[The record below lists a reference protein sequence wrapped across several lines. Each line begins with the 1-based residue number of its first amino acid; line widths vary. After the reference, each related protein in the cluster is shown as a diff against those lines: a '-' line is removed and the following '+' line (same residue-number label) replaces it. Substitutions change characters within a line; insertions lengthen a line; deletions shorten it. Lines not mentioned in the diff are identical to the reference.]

1 MNLYLEVNNG
11 ECSLYLSFYIIILR
25 IFKKL
30 QYSLYCY
37 ANPLFEFVSGISILF
52 QENFVSSINKYL
64 YVTNY
69 LEFYLFQDLL

>member
-1 MNLYLEVNNG
+1 MVNVHYIYHFI
-11 ECSLYLSFYIIILR
+11 SL

-30 QYSLYCY
+30 QYFLYPY

>member
-37 ANPLFEFVSGISILF
+37 ANPLFEFVSGISIYYFKKILYHRL
-52 QENFVSSINKYL
+52 INIYM
-64 YVTNY
+64 
-69 LEFYLFQDLL
+69 LLII